1 MKNLSKTFFIP
12 LYFKYKESINDK
24 RIYDGEAVNFFKN
37 NPDIIKDELKDID
50 IDKESFERIIKRT
63 LDIDKFLIEI
73 LSKEK
78 IDFIFNI
85 GCGLDFR
92 NRRLETKNIPWY
104 NIDLPEVIDYRKEM
118 VSSYP
123 NEYNISGNILEAGFW
138 DKFPTGRGI
147 FIFEGILMFFEKEEV
162 YKTLKNI
169 IEKFQNSF
177 YIIHTFPEK
186 ELIIKSI
193 NALSKENLIK
203 WRNSNTEILEEDLKL
218 VYLRGENL
226 STEKVEKDFRINLYK
241 N

>member
-24 RIYDGEAVNFFKN
+24 RIYDEEAVNFFKN
-37 NPDIIKDELKDID
+37 NPDIIKNELKDIEV
-50 IDKESFERIIKRT
+50 DKESFERIIKRS
-63 LDIDKFLIEI
+63 LIIDKFLIEI
-73 LSKEK
+73 LNKEN

-92 NRRLETKNIPWY
+92 NRRLEIKDKVWY
-104 NIDLPEVIDYRKEM
+104 NLDLSEVIDYRNEM
-118 VSSYP
+118 ISSYP
-123 NEYNISGNILEAGFW
+123 NEYNISGNILETDFW
-138 DKFPTGRGI
+138 EKFPKGRAI

-162 YKTLKNI
+162 YKTLENI
-169 IEKFQNSF
+169 SKKFQDSF

-203 WRNSNTEILEEDLKL
+203 WRNSNPEILEEDLKL
-218 VYLRGENL
+218 KYLKGENL
-226 STEKVEKDFRINLYK
+226 STEKMEKDFRINLYK

>member
-24 RIYDGEAVNFFKN
+24 RIYDEEAVNFFKN
-37 NPDIIKDELKDID
+37 NPDIIKNELKDIEV
-50 IDKESFERIIKRT
+50 DKESFERIIKRS
-63 LDIDKFLIEI
+63 LIIDKFLIEI
-73 LSKEK
+73 LNKEN

-92 NRRLETKNIPWY
+92 NRRLEIKDKVWY
-104 NIDLPEVIDYRKEM
+104 NLDLSEVIDYRNEM
-118 VSSYP
+118 ISSYP
-123 NEYNISGNILEAGFW
+123 NEYNISGNILETDFW
-138 DKFPTGRGI
+138 EKFPKGRAI

-162 YKTLKNI
+162 YKTLENI
-169 IEKFQNSF
+169 SKKFQDSF

-203 WRNSNTEILEEDLKL
+203 WRNSNPEILEEDLKL
-218 VYLRGENL
+218 KYLKGENL
-226 STEKVEKDFRINLYK
+226 STEKIEKDFRINLYK

>member
-24 RIYDGEAVNFFKN
+24 RIYDEEAVNFFKN
-37 NPDIIKDELKDID
+37 NPDIIKNELKDIEV
-50 IDKESFERIIKRT
+50 DKESFERIIKRS
-63 LDIDKFLIEI
+63 LIIDKFLIEI
-73 LSKEK
+73 LNKEN

-92 NRRLETKNIPWY
+92 NRRLEIKDKVWY
-104 NIDLPEVIDYRKEM
+104 NLDLSEVIDYRNEM
-118 VSSYP
+118 ISSYP
-123 NEYNISGNILEAGFW
+123 NEYNISGNILEADFW
-138 DKFPTGRGI
+138 EKFPKGRAI

-162 YKTLKNI
+162 YKTLENI
-169 IEKFQNSF
+169 SKKFQDSF

-193 NALSKENLIK
+193 NTLSKENLIK
-203 WRNSNTEILEEDLKL
+203 WRNSNPEILEENLKL
-218 VYLRGENL
+218 KYLKGENL
-226 STEKVEKDFRINLYK
+226 STEKMEKDFRINLYK